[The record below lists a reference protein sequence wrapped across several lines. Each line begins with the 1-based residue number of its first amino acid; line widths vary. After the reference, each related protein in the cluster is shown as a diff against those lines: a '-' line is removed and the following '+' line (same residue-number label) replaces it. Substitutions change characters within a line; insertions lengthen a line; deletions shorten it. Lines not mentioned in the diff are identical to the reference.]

1 MDYIQKNLD
10 TKNGLKKVAIVTGG
24 AKGIGAS
31 IVKTL
36 ANDGYFVVVNYN
48 SSESEAL
55 ELTKNTPNTI
65 AIQCDITKADEVK
78 NFYNK
83 LIDYKISQPYILI
96 NNAGIAQQK
105 LFTDITEQDFDDMYN
120 VNLKGTFNM
129 CKQFIPSMI
138 NKKEG
143 KIVNISSIW
152 GIEGASCE
160 VHYSAM
166 KAGLIGFTKALAKE
180 VGPSNINVN
189 CVAPGVIMTD
199 MCSHFSDEIL
209 NELKEE
215 TSLMRLGTPQDIA
228 NVVSFL
234 VSDNSSFITGDVIT
248 PRG

>member
-1 MDYIQKNLD
+1 MDK
-10 TKNGLKKVAIVTGG
+10 TKKVALVTGG
-24 AKGIGAS
+24 AKGIGEA

-36 ANDGYFVVVNYN
+36 SKDGYFVVINYN
-48 SSESEAL
+48 SSKEQAETLVKS
-55 ELTKNTPNTI
+55 TSNTI
-65 AIQCDITKADEVK
+65 AIKCDISKMIEVK
-78 NFYNK
+78 EMHS
-83 LIDYKISQPYILI
+83 KIKELGLNEPYILV

-105 LFTDITEQDFDDMYN
+105 LFTDITEEELDMMYN
-120 VNLKGTFNM
+120 IHIKGSFNI
-129 CKQFIPSMI
+129 CKEFLPAMI
-138 NKKEG
+138 HEKAG

-160 VHYSAM
+160 VHYSTM

-189 CVAPGVIMTD
+189 CIAPGVIMTD
-199 MCSHFSDEIL
+199 MCNHFDTETL
-209 NELKEE
+209 NILKEE

-234 VSDNSSFITGDVIT
+234 VSEQASFITGDTIT